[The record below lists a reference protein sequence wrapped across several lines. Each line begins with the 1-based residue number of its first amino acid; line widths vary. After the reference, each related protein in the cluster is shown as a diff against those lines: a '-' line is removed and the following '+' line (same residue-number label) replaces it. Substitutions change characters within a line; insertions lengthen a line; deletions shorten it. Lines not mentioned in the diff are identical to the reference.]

1 MLHQSYKQL
10 MRNCH
15 IFPRSLIFKYKN
27 KMIIFKND
35 FLNINSLIGG
45 DEGPESYELHVAV
58 KDYCFARDDRLVG
71 VAVLQLRDILEQ
83 VG

>member
-1 MLHQSYKQL
+1 MFYMVH
-10 MRNCH
+10 
-15 IFPRSLIFKYKN
+15 
-27 KMIIFKND
+27 
-35 FLNINSLIGG
+35 SLIGG

-83 VG
+83 VRLGCSSRCLSLVLLLLFALYL